1 MSVCVHTQHM
11 RDPAQP
17 TAVRLVA
24 ELFPHARAAWLGG
37 SVARGVDTPTSDL
50 DIVVLTADDPVHRR
64 SLLYSGWPVELFVH
78 TDASMHKYFASD
90 IARRQPSLP
99 RMVGE
104 ALLLR
109 DQDGAGHRWG
119 QTARQVLSDGPAP
132 LTQAELDDAR
142 YTITDLIDDLAGN
155 PPPTETAAIAAL
167 LWQHVLTLSLTGSG
181 QWSGTGKGLVR
192 ALPAD
197 RAERGLAALRSAIGG
212 SPSLLVQ
219 LADEILADHG
229 GRHWDGYRSDDSKD
243 STPHG

>member
-1 MSVCVHTQHM
+1 MTHKVAVDVDVRSILSTCVIRHNPPPL
-11 RDPAQP
+11 DSSPI
-17 TAVRLVA
+17 
-24 ELFPHARAAWLGG
+24 FPHARAAWLGG
-37 SVARGVDTPTSDL
+37 SVARGAATPTSDL

-64 SLLYSGWPVELFVH
+64 SLHYSGWPVELFVH

-109 DQDGAGHRWG
+109 DQDGDGQRWG

-142 YTITDLIDDLAGN
+142 YTITDLIDDLDGN
-155 PPPTETAAIAAL
+155 PPPIETAAIAAL
-167 LWQHVLTLSLTGSG
+167 LWQHVLTLSHR
-181 QWSGTGKGLVR
+181 VE
-192 ALPAD
+192 AV
-197 RAERGLAALRSAIGG
+197 E
-212 SPSLLVQ
+212 
-219 LADEILADHG
+219 
-229 GRHWDGYRSDDSKD
+229 RHWDGYRSDDSED